1 MSARDGLDA
10 YYREDGTAIAPAAER
25 TRGYRLPSEAEWAY
39 VARVAGRESPGR
51 YPWQGG
57 AAGPSSDGTYPPPA
71 GTGNFADSSIADTL
85 TVVVPAYNDG
95 YRGAAPVASY
105 DAAPSGVY
113 DLAGN
118 VSEWTGDYYAVY
130 PGEESELTS
139 DPTGPAQGE
148 HRVVRGSSWRHG
160 AAVELRAS
168 YRDYS
173 DKPRA
178 DLGFRIA
185 RYAE

>member
-1 MSARDGLDA
+1 M
-10 YYREDGTAIAPAAER
+10 
-25 TRGYRLPSEAEWAY
+25 
-39 VARVAGRESPGR
+39 PG
-51 YPWQGG
+51 
-57 AAGPSSDGTYPPPA
+57 
-71 GTGNFADSSIADTL
+71 
-85 TVVVPAYNDG
+85 YNDG

-105 DAAPSGVY
+105 AAAPAGMY

-130 PGEESELTS
+130 PGEETELVS

-160 AAVELRAS
+160 ATSELRAS

-178 DLGFRIA
+178 DIGFRIA
-185 RYAE
+185 RYAD